1 MSAHELLE
9 ELRRELEPIER
20 AIRAHRYLAAPPP
33 EESVR
38 VFAGEQY
45 TILSADRRSFAHLA
59 ARFPERPAGDFFL
72 GLARGEGEALAR
84 LLRLADSLGL
94 DGDALAAYE
103 PNPGCQVYTA
113 FVAWLALNGSRAELA
128 LAFLANLAAWGE
140 NCRQLAGLLPGHYDT
155 SFLEFFAEPEPGF
168 EDQALAAADQGLA
181 AGDSPQRARRAARLL
196 QAYEQMFW
204 DTLADA
210 LQ

>member
-1 MSAHELLE
+1 
-9 ELRRELEPIER
+9 
-20 AIRAHRYLAAPPP
+20 
-33 EESVR
+33 
-38 VFAGEQY
+38 
-45 TILSADRRSFAHLA
+45 
-59 ARFPERPAGDFFL
+59 
-72 GLARGEGEALAR
+72 
-84 LLRLADSLGL
+84 
-94 DGDALAAYE
+94 
-103 PNPGCQVYTA
+103 
-113 FVAWLALNGSRAELA
+113 
-128 LAFLANLAAWGE
+128 LANLAAWGE

-196 QAYEQMFW
+196 QAYELMFW